1 MFTALLVSF
10 GVVFVAELGDKSQL
24 MAMTYALRY
33 RWWIVLIGITVATTA
48 VHAVSVVV
56 GHFLGLSIPV
66 DLISIVGGLA
76 MLVFAL
82 WTLRGDELD
91 ADEQS
96 RAART
101 GASVLLAVMSSFF
114 LAELGDKTML
124 ATITLATDHDWLGVW
139 IGSTVGMVVADALAI
154 AVGMALGR
162 KLPERTIALAAAALF
177 SVFAGWLLVEGITA
191 AHSTP
196 VTVAAIAAA
205 VAIVAIGTRAVV
217 TTHRRRRSVSASAAG
232 DQETGAGSTRSDDR
246 VSPA

>member
-1 MFTALLVSF
+1 MLTALLISF

-33 RWWIVLIGITVATTA
+33 RWWVVLAGITIATTA

-56 GHFLGLSIPV
+56 GHFLGLSIPT

-76 MLVFAL
+76 MLVFAI
-82 WTLRGDELD
+82 WTIRGDELD

-96 RAART
+96 KASRT
-101 GASVLLAVMSSFF
+101 GASVLLAVMSSLF

-124 ATITLATDHDWLGVW
+124 ATITLSTDHNWLGVW

-154 AVGMALGR
+154 VVGMALGK
-162 KLPERTIALAAAALF
+162 KLPERTISLGAAALF
-177 SVFAGWLLVEGITA
+177 LVFAGWLLAEGITA
-191 AHSTP
+191 AQSTP
-196 VTVAAIAAA
+196 VTIGALTAAA
-205 VAIVAIGTRAVV
+205 VVAAVGTRVV
-217 TTHRRRRSVSASAAG
+217 ITTRCRRREAARRAE
-232 DQETGAGSTRSDDR
+232 DQLTGVGSTRSDDR

>member
-1 MFTALLVSF
+1 MLTALLISF

-24 MAMTYALRY
+24 MAMTYALRH
-33 RWWIVLIGITVATTA
+33 RWWIVLAGITIATTA

-56 GHFLGLSIPV
+56 GHFLGLSIPT

-76 MLVFAL
+76 MLVFAI
-82 WTLRGDELD
+82 WTIRGDELD
-91 ADEQS
+91 AEEQGKAS
-96 RAART
+96 RT

-124 ATITLATDHDWLGVW
+124 ATITLSTDHNWLGVW

-162 KLPERTIALAAAALF
+162 RLPERTIALAAATLF
-177 SVFAGWLLVEGITA
+177 LVFAGWLLVEGITA
-191 AHSTP
+191 AQSTP
-196 VTVAAIAAA
+196 VTIGAVTAAA
-205 VAIVAIGTRAVV
+205 VVAAVGTRVV
-217 TTHRRRRSVSASAAG
+217 ITTRRRRREAARRAD
-232 DQETGAGSTRSDDR
+232 DQLTGVGSTRSDDR